1 MEEYSKYYFRFSW
14 LGFWVLM
21 KRERIMN
28 QVVPKFKTEAR
39 FHSVK
44 VQGRKPRVGSQRLST
59 DWSRA
64 ILAPLNI
71 SDFSL
76 AAYKNKRVALLS

>member
-1 MEEYSKYYFRFSW
+1 MEEYSKYYFRFSC
-14 LGFWVLM
+14 LGFWALM

-44 VQGRKPRVGSQRLST
+44 VQGRKPRLGRLST
-59 DWSRA
+59 DWPRA

-71 SDFSL
+71 TDFSL
-76 AAYKNKRVALLS
+76 VAYKNKRIALLS